1 MTFGCDH
8 GGRGQDVTEFGDYF
22 RTMKWNQGPGND
34 QPHLASNIIKSKVS
48 SSIAHLYQ
56 RPRVWLEGFYS
67 SGWQTSG
74 ADVADAVFRNFG
86 LGHNLLSLHGLY
98 YSTHGS
104 MWEWAPPCN
113 HYHMPYWSQMGTL
126 LECTRRLS
134 YVLSQGVHRCD
145 AAVIYPVAA
154 VEADEEQGKQA
165 VAAAFEMGRTLYRGG
180 IDFDFIDFESV
191 ERAGTKNGKLCVAR

>member
-1 MTFGCDH
+1 
-8 GGRGQDVTEFGDYF
+8 
-22 RTMKWNQGPGND
+22 
-34 QPHLASNIIKSKVS
+34 
-48 SSIAHLYQ
+48 
-56 RPRVWLEGFYS
+56 
-67 SGWQTSG
+67 
-74 ADVADAVFRNFG
+74 
-86 LGHNLLSLHGLY
+86 
-98 YSTHGS
+98 

-191 ERAGTKNGKLCVAR
+191 ERAETKNGKLCVAGEEYRYLVLPDMANVRFGNAAGAG